1 MKYFQDVVFRTI
13 GLSVIIG
20 LFFAGIGSVFA
31 DVSPDETESLFNDTV
46 DETAWGSFEPPRDEK
61 YDWIQLVSGE
71 WLKGEI
77 ISLYNFSF
85 EFDSDELGLLN
96 IDWDDVT
103 QIRSA
108 GIISMRI
115 QDKGLQAEIF
125 TVVGVLLLFE
135 NEAVVMVNNQVKTYK
150 RKQVI
155 SIAMAR
161 NKESDLWRAKLF
173 FGANVKSGN
182 SDNVDA
188 NIIVSTMRRTSS
200 SRFSIDYTGNYSR
213 AQNIETSKN
222 HRFDSYYDNFLN
234 RELFWRV
241 YMAEYFQ
248 DNFKNIADQYSLS
261 TSFGY
266 NLIRSSKTEWEVS
279 GGPGIFYKRYVSV
292 EAGEDIDN
300 TSPLLAL
307 GTKYDTEITKW
318 MDYLFEFRF
327 QFVDKKSGSYNHY
340 MITTLSIDLVG
351 DLDLDLSFV
360 WDRVARPQPVSDGTI
375 PKQDD
380 FQVIAGVSYEY

>member
-13 GLSVIIG
+13 GFSVIIG
-20 LFFAGIGSVFA
+20 LCFTGIGSVFA
-31 DVSPDETESLFNDTV
+31 DVSPDETESLFYDTV
-46 DETAWGSFEPPRDEK
+46 DETAWKSFEPPRDEK

-77 ISLYNFSF
+77 ISLYNFTF
-85 EFDSDELGLLN
+85 EFDSDELGLLS

-115 QDKGLQAEIF
+115 EGNGFQAELF
-125 TVVGVLLLFE
+125 TVVGTLLLFE
-135 NEAVVMVNNQVKTYK
+135 DEAVMMMNNQVKTYK
-150 RKQVI
+150 RKQII

-161 NKESDLWRAKLF
+161 ETEKDLWKGKLF
-173 FGANVKSGN
+173 IGTNVKSGN

-188 NIIVSTMRRTSS
+188 NIMMNTMRRTSS
-200 SRFSIDYTGNYSR
+200 SRFAIDYTGNYSR

-222 HRFDSYYDNFLN
+222 HRLDSYYDKFLN
-234 RELFWRV
+234 RELFWRI
-241 YMAEYFQ
+241 YQAEYFQ
-248 DNFKNIADQYSLS
+248 DNFKNIADQYSLA

-266 NLIRSSKTEWEVS
+266 NLIRTSKTEWEVS

-307 GTKYDTEITKW
+307 GTKYDTEVTKW

-327 QFVDKKSGSYNHY
+327 QFVDEVSGRYNHY

-360 WDRVARPQPVSDGTI
+360 WDYVARPQPAEDGTI

-380 FQVIAGVSYEY
+380 FQVMFGLSYEY